1 MKSKKKVTSCESV
14 GSEDFVGGGKNGD
27 VELERRLM
35 VALPYCTCLQLF
47 IYSWRGKLHV
57 MAVVNVF
64 FFFQMKLQ
72 MSYFMT
78 SSLKKKKKKN
88 PCKDSSISIKSFI
101 RLNEALSVNQM
112 QVCFV
117 S

>member
-14 GSEDFVGGGKNGD
+14 GSEDFVGGGNGD

-47 IYSWRGKLHV
+47 IYSWHGKLHV

-78 SSLKKKKKKN
+78 SSLKKKKKKSLQRFLHFN
-88 PCKDSSISIKSFI
+88 QVIHQIK
-101 RLNEALSVNQM
+101 
-112 QVCFV
+112 
-117 S
+117 